1 VQTPFLCA
9 CFLFEKT
16 GYHKSKLATFSEQPD
31 VTGYRCVCL
40 LRAPLSALF
49 HCHRPVAFTGAA
61 HALQALSAP
70 AKPYTK
76 SCAGWFKLATAA
88 QTLSCASHYPSD
100 MFAGTNR
107 SETSVEALVEASC
120 FHGQGP
126 TYARQRCCQWTEQ
139 A

>member
-1 VQTPFLCA
+1 MSSAGSAFSLVSLSQTCCFYRRGTCATSAVCASEAVHRNLCWLIQVSN
-9 CFLFEKT
+9 CRSNIE
-16 GYHKSKLATFSEQPD
+16 
-31 VTGYRCVCL
+31 
-40 LRAPLSALF
+40 LRF
-49 HCHRPVAFTGAA
+49 
-61 HALQALSAP
+61 ALSV
-70 AKPYTK
+70 
-76 SCAGWFKLATAA
+76 
-88 QTLSCASHYPSD
+88 